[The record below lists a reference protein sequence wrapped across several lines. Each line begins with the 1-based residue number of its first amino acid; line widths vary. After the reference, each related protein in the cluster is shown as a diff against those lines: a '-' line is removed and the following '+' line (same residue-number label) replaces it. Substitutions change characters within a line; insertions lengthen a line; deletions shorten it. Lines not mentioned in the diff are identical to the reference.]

1 MDVTCII
8 HVLAILPRIDGSFKE
23 PLFFRSFSEILLLL
37 FLWLQARRY
46 MEALPESA
54 VPIAGSSGAQS
65 RKQQLEKQF
74 PLHDIEPTEC
84 HELSPPEVQR

>member
-1 MDVTCII
+1 M
-8 HVLAILPRIDGSFKE
+8 
-23 PLFFRSFSEILLLL
+23 
-37 FLWLQARRY
+37 QARRY

>member
-1 MDVTCII
+1 MSMPKKPVVLSPII
-8 HVLAILPRIDGSFKE
+8 RQIVFG
-23 PLFFRSFSEILLLL
+23 
-37 FLWLQARRY
+37 FLLQARRY

-65 RKQQLEKQF
+65 RKQQLERQF